1 MLPSSCQISY
11 FHSSILLVTPAEMI
25 WFKYIYILLE
35 TLRHTVRLSSIVII
49 TSVCKSFC
57 YPVSIV
63 KYSLIHYIL
72 TVLIIPANLLKTL
85 MKSFIHTTKV
95 FFIEVTLKLSTEGSL
110 KKSQIFQKI
119 TKKGWEGY
127 LEISILVKTNQS
139 LNQVSF

>member
-35 TLRHTVRLSSIVII
+35 TLCHTICLSSIVII

-57 YPVSIV
+57 FPVSIV
-63 KYSLIHYIL
+63 KHSLIPYIL

-95 FFIEVTLKLSTEGSL
+95 FFIEVTLKLSTKGSL
-110 KKSQIFQKI
+110 KNSDFLENCQK
-119 TKKGWEGY
+119 GVGG
-127 LEISILVKTNQS
+127 VFRN
-139 LNQVSF
+139 

>member
-11 FHSSILLVTPAEMI
+11 FHSSILLVTAAEMI

-63 KYSLIHYIL
+63 KYSLIPYIL

-95 FFIEVTLKLSTEGSL
+95 FFIEVTLKLSTKGSL
-110 KKSQIFQKI
+110 KKVRFFR
-119 TKKGWEGY
+119 TLPKKGGRG
-127 LEISILVKTNQS
+127 IQKSV
-139 LNQVSF
+139 F